1 MHPQDLAIVKGL
13 VSVAWADGRVSSEE
27 TSVID
32 ALLEAYHASP
42 SERLEVLSFAKE
54 PRKIDDVPIH
64 ELSYDDRRVLLQ
76 HAGLITWIDG
86 EQHEK
91 EQRVLAELATQ
102 LRIPAGEAKMLLDQ
116 AEARAKELRRD
127 L

>member
-27 TSVID
+27 TTVID
-32 ALLEAYHASP
+32 ALLDAYHASP
-42 SERLEVLSFAKE
+42 SERLEVRSFAKE
-54 PRKIDDVPIH
+54 PRSIADVPIH

-76 HAGLITWIDG
+76 HAGFITWIDG

-91 EQRVLAELATQ
+91 EQQVLAELAMQ
-102 LRIPAGEAKMLLDQ
+102 LRIPTGEAKMLLDD
-116 AEARAKELRRD
+116 AEARAKQMRRD